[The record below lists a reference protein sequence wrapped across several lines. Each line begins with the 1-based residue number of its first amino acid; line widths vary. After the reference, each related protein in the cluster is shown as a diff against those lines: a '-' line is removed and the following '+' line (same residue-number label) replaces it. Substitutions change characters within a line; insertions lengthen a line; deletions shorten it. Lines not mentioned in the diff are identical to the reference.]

1 MKREFLEALNITDKE
16 TVDKILDENSRDIG
30 REKQKAD
37 QLKDDLAKVQEQLEQ
52 RDKDMEDLK
61 KSAADVEGIKKQLDE
76 LQGKYNTETERYKA
90 QIVERDYAD
99 AMSRM
104 ISDKGVKFSSKAAEK
119 AFMADLK
126 AKALTLKDGALDG
139 FDTFLKEQKDS
150 DPAAF
155 EAEKPAPTFVKPAG
169 PGGPPA
175 SVSAAAQA
183 AKNFTAQFAKK
194 E

>member
-1 MKREFLEALNITDKE
+1 MTREFLEALNLDKD

-30 REKQKAD
+30 REKQKAE
-37 QLKDDLAKVQEQLEQ
+37 QLKDDLEKVQEQLGQ
-52 RDKDMEDLK
+52 RDKDMENLK
-61 KSAADVEGIKKQLDE
+61 KSAADVEGIKKQLEE
-76 LQGKYNTETERYKA
+76 LQSKYNTETEQYKA
-90 QIVERDYAD
+90 QIAERDYAD

-139 FDTFLKEQKDS
+139 FDTFLKEQKES

-155 EAEKPAPTFVKPAG
+155 EAEKPAPTFVKPTGA
-169 PGGPPA
+169 GGPPA

-183 AKNFTAQFAKK
+183 ARNFTAQFMKK